1 MLKKNLAIILLLF
14 LSSCGYV
21 ATHSINNIAN
31 YDFSISKLTLNGERD
46 INIKIKSKLNAYSN
60 LEKSKSFQVD
70 ISTTADKT
78 TTAKNASGDGT
89 SFKITI
95 TIIADVMT
103 ENGSNRSFEI
113 TEKFTYN
120 TISNQFDLKRYEREI
135 KINLAEAATDKL
147 IFKLSNL

>member
-1 MLKKNLAIILLLF
+1 MIPKVPKG
-14 LSSCGYV
+14 SPQGTY
-21 ATHSINNIAN
+21 
-31 YDFSISKLTLNGERD
+31 KL
-46 INIKIKSKLNAYSN
+46 
-60 LEKSKSFQVD
+60 
-70 ISTTADKT
+70 T